1 MEDKIDSGVKR
12 VSEKTVTLPST
23 DARTFY
29 RRYLE
34 LLQPMLKLRKRE
46 ADVLAELL
54 YHNYLKRDI
63 ANEEDR
69 AELVFHIST
78 RRKISKY
85 LGKRDKEGN
94 VIEPLSN
101 PVIQQALGG
110 LRKKGLISGI
120 KFRNFVL
127 VEPED
132 GVFSLTFR
140 FVVKE

>member
-1 MEDKIDSGVKR
+1 MYKR
-12 VSEKTVTLPST
+12 
-23 DARTFY
+23 
-29 RRYLE
+29 
-34 LLQPMLKLRKRE
+34 Q
-46 ADVLAELL
+46 
-54 YHNYLKRDI
+54 
-63 ANEEDR
+63 
-69 AELVFHIST
+69 
-78 RRKISKY
+78 
-85 LGKRDKEGN
+85 RDKEGN

>member
-1 MEDKIDSGVKR
+1 MEEKVDSGVSR

-34 LLQPMLKLRKRE
+34 LLQPMLRLRKRE

-54 YHNYLKRDI
+54 YHNYMKREI
-63 ANEEDR
+63 TNEDDR

-78 RRKISKY
+78 RKKIGEY
-85 LGKRDKEGN
+85 LK
-94 VIEPLSN
+94 ISN

-110 LRKKGLISGI
+110 LRKKKLIKGI
-120 KFRNFVL
+120 KFRNFVV

-132 GVFSLTFR
+132 GVFSLTFK
-140 FVVKE
+140 FVVE